1 VVLISPE
8 GADPQLSSS
17 IQSLLAD
24 LAAQAGW
31 RLDVQPSLAPANL
44 GEDVKVV
51 VVLPPDP
58 GLAELVAAAP
68 QTQFLAVGI
77 PGAEAEP
84 NLSVIGAQGASPDQN
99 AFLAGYLAATITP
112 DWRVGVLY
120 GTDAVGKSSQLGFA
134 SGVVYFCGL
143 CRPAFP
149 PFPQP
154 SYPLLAEL
162 GEGAGQVDW
171 QTAAEYF
178 NTWDVRT
185 VYVDPGIA
193 STELLEF
200 LSEEGFHLIS
210 AGPRPEGIQDNW
222 VASITGGDL
231 LQAVRQV
238 WPDLV
243 DGKGQASV
251 DLGMTLTDV
260 NEALLSPGRQRL
272 VEEIMTALAG
282 GFIDTGVNE

>member
-1 VVLISPE
+1 ME
-8 GADPQLSSS
+8 
-17 IQSLLAD
+17 SLLAD
-24 LAAQAGW
+24 LSAEAGW
-31 RLDVQPSLAPANL
+31 RLDVQPSLSPADL

-77 PGAEAEP
+77 PGAEPGP
-84 NLSVIGAQGASPDQN
+84 NLSVIDAQGGSPDQN

-120 GTDAVGKSSQLGFA
+120 GTDAVGKSSQLGFMN
-134 SGVVYFCGL
+134 GVVYFCGL

-162 GEGAGQVDW
+162 GEGAGQGDW

-178 NTWDVRT
+178 KTWDVQT
-185 VYVDPGIA
+185 VYIDPGIA

-200 LSEEGFHLIS
+200 LAGEGFHLIG
-210 AGPRPEGIQDNW
+210 AGPHPEGIQDNW
-222 VASITGGDL
+222 VASIGGGDL
-231 LQAVRQV
+231 FQAVRQV

-243 DGKGQASV
+243 DGKGPASL

-260 NEALLSPGRQRL
+260 NGALLSPGRQRL
-272 VEEIMTALAG
+272 VEEMMAGLAG
-282 GFIDTGVNE
+282 GFIDTGVNAETGE